1 MSVSKVI
8 EPDFMTVPFDRVL
21 KELDLGKRATNA
33 IMFGNSLYSMEDLLM
48 ARFNLAYGELK
59 FVDPYNQLRLYF
71 VTEWVGEF
79 GLLNVIPDFTA
90 SAFSGFFLNKLH
102 HFKEGTICISPGYL
116 PLTPYSPTP
125 SLT

>member
-79 GLLNVIPDFTA
+79 GLLNVADT
-90 SAFSGFFLNKLH
+90 
-102 HFKEGTICISPGYL
+102 
-116 PLTPYSPTP
+116 
-125 SLT
+125 